1 MTHSNDGDRRG
12 PYELSRSLGQDALT
26 HAFVARRLGA
36 GRLARLELLQPEL
49 TRNERFRARFL
60 DGAAAMLSLS
70 HPVLPHVLE
79 VLPDADVCGVAL
91 ELIPGRSLSEILLR
105 TGRGRC
111 PVDLHVYWL
120 RQVLRGLEHAH
131 GAPASGSSRAGFV
144 HGDVCPGRVH
154 VGSGGEVQLLGGG
167 FAACRH
173 ALSVERGR
181 PVVDVRYA
189 APEVLLGEPA
199 GPSSDL
205 FALGVMLWEALT
217 RQARL
222 GDTDMAGASRRR
234 TLGGGPDLESV
245 WPDAPD
251 LLVRFFARALAIAPA
266 DRFASASEMAG
277 ELDAYLA
284 RAGEPGSAVVARIPA
299 WLAATFG
306 EANDG
311 WNDDEPT
318 SIHDKEAPAS
328 RRAEVLQRSSRA
340 PLEAQRHSAPPQP
353 REAPLPTAFEP
364 SIRTSLEPPRQSD
377 TGGHR
382 AFSSTW
388 NGQRSVAPPW
398 SAARA
403 ALPAL
408 AVAAGAIGAVWVLM
422 AQRAP
427 VEHPAAATSLESA
440 PNIEPEARLPALP
453 PSTPARRYAPADAGV
468 EPARAARRSPELPA
482 FFAGRTPRAAQRADN
497 SPPLAPDE
505 LPQVDDARDS
515 LQAAIVRSARAQ
527 RRALRLRRAKPT
539 SVTAPTPS
547 ASPADR
553 GAADPATPAEPR

>member
-1 MTHSNDGDRRG
+1 
-12 PYELSRSLGQDALT
+12 
-26 HAFVARRLGA
+26 
-36 GRLARLELLQPEL
+36 LELLQPEL

-60 DGAAAMLSLS
+60 DGAAAMLSIS
-70 HPVLPHVLE
+70 HRVLPRVLE
-79 VLPDADVCGVAL
+79 VLPDAAVCGVAL
-91 ELIPGRSLSEILLR
+91 ELVPGRSLSEILLR

-120 RQVLRGLEHAH
+120 RQVLRGLEYAHA
-131 GAPASGSSRAGFV
+131 APASGSSRAGFV

-154 VGSGGEVQLLGGG
+154 VGARGEVQLLGGG

-173 ALSVERGR
+173 ALSIERGR

-199 GPSSDL
+199 GPSADL

-222 GDTDMAGASRRR
+222 GDTDPAGASRRR

-251 LLVRFFARALAIAPA
+251 ALVRFFERALAISPA
-266 DRFASASEMAG
+266 DRFSSAG
-277 ELDAYLA
+277 EMGLALDAHLA
-284 RAGEPGSAVVARIPA
+284 RAGEPEAAVVARVPA

-306 EANDG
+306 EPNDG

-318 SIHDKEAPAS
+318 SIHDTEAAGSQPGGLL
-328 RRAEVLQRSSRA
+328 ERSSRP
-340 PLEAQRHSAPPQP
+340 PLEAPGRSSMPLPSEALPAPPSSSARP
-353 REAPLPTAFEP
+353 
-364 SIRTSLEPPRQSD
+364 SLEPPRPSD

-388 NGQRSVAPPW
+388 NGQRKVVQPR

-408 AVAAGAIGAVWVLM
+408 AVAAGAIGAVWVLI

-427 VEHPAAATSLESA
+427 LEHTAAAPLEPASLA
-440 PNIEPEARLPALP
+440 EPEPRAAAAPGARI
-453 PSTPARRYAPADAGV
+453 RRQSSADAGV
-468 EPARAARRSPELPA
+468 EPARAARRAPELPA
-482 FFAGRTPRAAQRADN
+482 FFAGRSPRAVARADD

-539 SVTAPTPS
+539 VPASPDVSRTAPTP
-547 ASPADR
+547 
-553 GAADPATPAEPR
+553 PRPR

>member
-1 MTHSNDGDRRG
+1 MTQTNDGVRRG

-26 HAFVARRLGA
+26 HAFIARRLGA
-36 GRLARLELLQPEL
+36 GGLARLELLQPEL
-49 TRNERFRARFL
+49 TRDERFRARFL
-60 DGAAAMLSLS
+60 DGAAAMLTLA
-70 HPVLPHVLE
+70 HPVLPRVLE

-91 ELIPGRSLSEILLR
+91 ELVPGRSLSEILLR

-120 RQVLRGLEHAH
+120 RQVLHGLEHAH

-144 HGDVCPGRVH
+144 HGDVCPGRVC
-154 VGSGGEVQLLGGG
+154 VGSAGEVQLLGGG

-189 APEVLLGEPA
+189 APEVLLGEPP

-222 GDTDMAGASRRR
+222 ADTELGGASRRR
-234 TLGGGPDLESV
+234 TLGGGPNLESV
-245 WPDAPD
+245 WPDAPEA
-251 LLVRFFARALAIAPA
+251 LVRFFARALAVAPA
-266 DRFASASEMAG
+266 DRFSNASEMAG

-284 RAGEPGSAVVARIPA
+284 RAGEPGASIVARVPD

-306 EANDG
+306 EPNDG

-318 SIHDKEAPAS
+318 SIHDKEAPVS
-328 RRAEVLQRSSRA
+328 RRHEMPPRSSRPALEAPRRRAAPA
-340 PLEAQRHSAPPQP
+340 PLDSSLLAPP
-353 REAPLPTAFEP
+353 
-364 SIRTSLEPPRQSD
+364 EPPRQSD

-388 NGQRSVAPPW
+388 NGQRSAPPSW

-408 AVAAGAIGAVWVLM
+408 AVAAGAVGAIWIVV

-427 VEHPAAATSLESA
+427 EQAATGAALE
-440 PNIEPEARLPALP
+440 IEAGEHWAPALTSP
-453 PSTPARRYAPADAGV
+453 HPKRLDVADAGTGT
-468 EPARAARRSPELPA
+468 EPALAPRHSADLPA
-482 FFAGRTPRAAQRADN
+482 FFAGRAPRITRGANDA
-497 SPPLAPDE
+497 PPLAPDE

-527 RRALRLRRAKPT
+527 RRALRLRRAKPAAAG
-539 SVTAPTPS
+539 APASRAAGS
-547 ASPADR
+547 AVRSDSSA
-553 GAADPATPAEPR
+553 PR

>member
-1 MTHSNDGDRRG
+1 MIQTNDGDRRG

-26 HAFVARRLGA
+26 HAFVARRMGA
-36 GRLARLELLQPEL
+36 GGLARLELLQPEL

-60 DGAAAMLSLS
+60 DGAAAMLTLS
-70 HPVLPHVLE
+70 HPVLPRVLE

-91 ELIPGRSLSEILLR
+91 ELVPGRSLSEILLR

-222 GDTDMAGASRRR
+222 GDTEVAGAIRRR

-251 LLVRFFARALAIAPA
+251 ALVRFFGRALAIAPA
-266 DRFASASEMAG
+266 DRFSSAGEMAG
-277 ELDAYLA
+277 DLDAYLA
-284 RAGEPGSAVVARIPA
+284 RAGEPGAAVVARVPA

-306 EANDG
+306 EPNEG

-318 SIHDKEAPAS
+318 SIHDKEAPPS
-328 RRAEVLQRSSRA
+328 RRDEVHPPSSRP
-340 PLEAQRHSAPPQP
+340 PLEPQWRSA
-353 REAPLPTAFEP
+353 APLPLDAPFPAPHEP
-364 SIRTSLEPPRQSD
+364 PARVSLEPPRPSD

-388 NGQRSVAPPW
+388 NGQRSVAPAW

-408 AVAAGAIGAVWVLM
+408 AVAAGAVGAIWVLM

-427 VEHPAAATSLESA
+427 EHGAAAPLEAAPRAEAEERWEATS
-440 PNIEPEARLPALP
+440 
-453 PSTPARRYAPADAGV
+453 PSPRPRRHAVADAGV
-468 EPARAARRSPELPA
+468 EPTRATRRAPELPA
-482 FFAGRTPRAAQRADN
+482 FFAGRSPTTAQRADN
-497 SPPLAPDE
+497 
-505 LPQVDDARDS
+505 
-515 LQAAIVRSARAQ
+515 
-527 RRALRLRRAKPT
+527 
-539 SVTAPTPS
+539 
-547 ASPADR
+547 
-553 GAADPATPAEPR
+553 

>member
-1 MTHSNDGDRRG
+1 MTQSNDVRRG

-26 HAFVARRLGA
+26 HAFVARRTGA
-36 GRLARLELLQPEL
+36 GDLARLELLQPEL
-49 TRNERFRARFL
+49 SRNERFRARFL
-60 DGAAAMLSLS
+60 DGAAAMLTLS
-70 HPVLPHVLE
+70 HPVLPRVLE
-79 VLPDADVCGVAL
+79 VLPASDVCGVAL
-91 ELIPGRSLSEILLR
+91 ELVPGFSLSEILLR

-120 RQVLRGLEHAH
+120 RQALRGLEHAH
-131 GAPASGSSRAGFV
+131 GAPASGSSREGFV

-154 VGSGGEVQLLGGG
+154 VGAGGEVQLLGGG

-222 GDTDMAGASRRR
+222 GDTDLAGASRRR

-251 LLVRFFARALAIAPA
+251 ILVSFFARALAIAPA
-266 DRFASASEMAG
+266 DRFSNASEMADQ
-277 ELDAYLA
+277 LDTYLS
-284 RAGEPGSAVVARIPA
+284 RAGEPGSTVVARVPA

-306 EANDG
+306 EPNDG
-311 WNDDEPT
+311 WSDDEPT
-318 SIHDKEAPAS
+318 SLHDKEPPGGRRVEAPRSWRPAL
-328 RRAEVLQRSSRA
+328 EVQRYDA
-340 PLEAQRHSAPPQP
+340 
-353 REAPLPTAFEP
+353 APLPLDAPFPAPPEP
-364 SIRTSLEPPRQSD
+364 SMVASLEPPRPSD

-382 AFSSTW
+382 AFSTTW
-388 NGQRSVAPPW
+388 NGQRSVVQPW

-408 AVAAGAIGAVWVLM
+408 AVAAGAVGAVWILV
-422 AQRAP
+422 AQRSAPTEHTAAAMLEVAPQAEAREVLAPPSAP
-427 VEHPAAATSLESA
+427 VRRHAA
-440 PNIEPEARLPALP
+440 
-453 PSTPARRYAPADAGV
+453 ADAGV
-468 EPARAARRSPELPA
+468 EPTRATRRAAELPA
-482 FFAGRTPRAAQRADN
+482 FFAGRTPRAAQRADT

-505 LPQVDDARDS
+505 LPQADGARDS

-527 RRALRLRRAKPT
+527 RRTQRLRRARPAAVMAAPASPT
-539 SVTAPTPS
+539 SIDPTVPVGT
-547 ASPADR
+547 R
-553 GAADPATPAEPR
+553 EPR